1 MTISRRRGVVIV
13 AVSLLL
19 CPLSPAV
26 VAPFAVVAVAVPPGL
41 VQQQLCTRPEYRK
54 THLAE
59 CNQQES
65 PFLVGGGG
73 GGGNGGGVDG
83 DDGGLIGGITRT
95 LHRLGIL

>member
-1 MTISRRRGVVIV
+1 MSKRVWIVVV
-13 AVSLLL
+13 ALLL
-19 CPLSPAV
+19 SPLSIIPQV
-26 VAPFAVVAVAVPPGL
+26 AVVAVAVPPGL

-73 GGGNGGGVDG
+73 GGGG
-83 DDGGLIGGITRT
+83 DDGGLIGGITRAIHNLT
-95 LHRLGIL
+95 GGLL